1 MLEFLS
7 GACSFVVCST
17 SAANYVTALKRCQ
30 TIFYCNTREMGR
42 TAFLVLLS
50 LVLRF
55 TPTVSLCEEGGQRI
69 NLDEINNHF
78 TDLLQGLDLVLDQ
91 FNDEKGALFKFVF
104 LPASIDAR
112 RTVTDGNKFCV
123 RVQIAPSSC
132 RNTVENMSK
141 RIDKCPV
148 NFRDQNAIDQTLW
161 CDIEMLSRP
170 WLNNIQIQKRVCQR
184 V

>member
-1 MLEFLS
+1 MKQTVFL
-7 GACSFVVCST
+7 
-17 SAANYVTALKRCQ
+17 AL
-30 TIFYCNTREMGR
+30 IF
-42 TAFLVLLS
+42 

-55 TPTVSLCEEGGQRI
+55 SPIVSFCEESGQII
-69 NLDEINNHF
+69 NLDETNNHF
-78 TDLLQGLDLVLDQ
+78 TDLLQRLDLVLDQ
-91 FNDEKGALFKFVF
+91 FNDEKDALFKFVF
-104 LPASIDAR
+104 LPGSIDAR
-112 RTVTDGNKFCV
+112 RTVKDGNKFCL
-123 RVQIAPSSC
+123 APSSC

-148 NFRDQNAIDQTLW
+148 NFSDQNAINQTLW

>member
-1 MLEFLS
+1 MEH
-7 GACSFVVCST
+7 
-17 SAANYVTALKRCQ
+17 
-30 TIFYCNTREMGR
+30 

-50 LVLRF
+50 LAFRF
-55 TPTVSLCEEGGQRI
+55 TPTVSFCEEGGQVI

-91 FNDEKGALFKFVF
+91 FNDENGALFKFVF
-104 LPASIDAR
+104 LPGSIDAR
-112 RTVTDGNKFCV
+112 RTVKGGNKFCV

-141 RIDKCPV
+141 RFDECPV
-148 NFRDQNAIDQTLW
+148 NFSDQSAIDQTLW

-170 WLNNIQIQKRVCQR
+170 WLNNIQIQKRVCHP

>member
-1 MLEFLS
+1 MEH
-7 GACSFVVCST
+7 
-17 SAANYVTALKRCQ
+17 
-30 TIFYCNTREMGR
+30 
-42 TAFLVLLS
+42 TAFWVLLA

-55 TPTVSLCEEGGQRI
+55 TPTVSFCEEGGQII

-78 TDLLQGLDLVLDQ
+78 TDLLQALDLVLDQ
-91 FNDEKGALFKFVF
+91 FNDEKGALLKYVF
-104 LPASIDAR
+104 LPGSVDAR
-112 RTVTDGNKFCV
+112 RTVKDGNKFRV
-123 RVQIAPSSC
+123 RVQIVPSSC

-148 NFRDQNAIDQTLW
+148 NFSDQNAIDQTLW
-161 CDIEMLSRP
+161 CDIEMLSGP

>member
-1 MLEFLS
+1 MERTVFL
-7 GACSFVVCST
+7 
-17 SAANYVTALKRCQ
+17 AL
-30 TIFYCNTREMGR
+30 IF
-42 TAFLVLLS
+42 LI
-50 LVLRF
+50 LRF
-55 TPTVSLCEEGGQRI
+55 SPIVSLCEEGGQII
-69 NLDEINNHF
+69 NLGEINNHF

-104 LPASIDAR
+104 LPGSIDAR
-112 RTVTDGNKFCV
+112 RTVKDGNKFCV

-148 NFRDQNAIDQTLW
+148 NFSDQNAIEQTLW

-170 WLNNIQIQKRVCQR
+170 WLNNIQIKKRVCQR
-184 V
+184 MY